1 MQSPVFP
8 ANETPMLT
16 VAMAVY
22 NAERYMQQAIENVLS
37 QTYSNF
43 ELLLI
48 DDGST
53 DRSREIASNYE
64 ESDSRIRCIF
74 KPINEGLSSVRNLS
88 IAEAKGKYLIMV
100 DADDLMEPNTL
111 ELAVREAENSNADV
125 VIWDYDSFCGDL
137 PTHRDGK
144 SRLKGIDINKRKTL
158 LTLPAFMPVRLIRT
172 EYARKARLEFPLGL
186 TKQDIPVHWKMVT
199 DENVRI
205 AFIPQKLFH
214 YRQHAATTSNRKGKS
229 LFSLAKVMD
238 IVGENLREDG
248 LYDIYRKEYLRSRL
262 TLLHGMYDFIKPE
275 LKKEAMTMIRER
287 FDDDAEDFFNED
299 ANCLSN
305 RSRLFYKMLQGSIYA
320 RIRYDLF
327 LGIRAIYRKL
337 K

>member
-1 MQSPVFP
+1 MQSQDSREGKVP
-8 ANETPMLT
+8 TLT

-22 NAERYMQQAIENVLS
+22 NAERYMPSAIDNILS
-37 QTYSNF
+37 QTFQDF
-43 ELLLI
+43 ELILI

-53 DRSREIASNYE
+53 DCSREIASRYE
-64 ESDSRIRCIF
+64 QKNGRVRCIF
-74 KPINEGLSSVRNLS
+74 KERNEGLSSVRNIS
-88 IAEAKGKYLIMV
+88 IAQAKGRYLMMI
-100 DADDLMEPNTL
+100 DADDLMEPSTL

-137 PTHRDGK
+137 PTHSDGK
-144 SRLKGIDINKRKTL
+144 SRLKDIDVSKRKTL

-172 EYARKARLEFPLGL
+172 EYARNARLEFPLGL

-199 DENVRI
+199 DENARI
-205 AFIPQKLFH
+205 ALIPQKLFH
-214 YRQHAATTSNRKGKS
+214 YRQHAATISNRKGKS

-238 IVGENLREDG
+238 IVGEILRKDG

-275 LKKEAMTMIRER
+275 LKEEAMTMIRER
-287 FDDDAEDFFNED
+287 FDDDAGDFFNED